1 MGVEME
7 SRFLRLERPELI
19 SLDEAARIHALALCI
34 LQEIGLEVL
43 ALSFQRSYLIAGL
56 VAVPLVLAARWI
68 TVLLQ
73 VGGFSL
79 VREFSDKTVR
89 ILTWGGLRG
98 GISVALALSLPSGPE
113 RDAVVTITYVVVVF
127 SILVQ
132 GLTIS
137 RVVGGSEGSATATTS
152 PT

>member
-1 MGVEME
+1 M
-7 SRFLRLERPELI
+7 
-19 SLDEAARIHALALCI
+19 LDEVLNAI
-34 LQEIGLEVL
+34 LFVLIGLEVL

-73 VGGFSL
+73 VGGVSL

-132 GLTIS
+132 GLTVS
-137 RVVGGSEGSATATTS
+137 RVVGGSEGSSTATTS